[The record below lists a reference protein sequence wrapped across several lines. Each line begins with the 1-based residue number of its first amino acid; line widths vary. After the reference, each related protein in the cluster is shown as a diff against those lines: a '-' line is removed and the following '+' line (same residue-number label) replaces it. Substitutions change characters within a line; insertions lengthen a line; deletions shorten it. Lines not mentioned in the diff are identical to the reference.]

1 MATDSATICSYKNET
16 VNQKKFITP
25 TNSVSLDGAM
35 ISVVI
40 PAYNEGASIRNS
52 LDECIGIMRKMGHPF
67 ELVVVNDG
75 SVDDTLSE
83 IEAAADQYPEIRM
96 ISYADN
102 RGKGNAIKTGSL
114 EAKGELITFIDADLQ
129 ITHVT
134 FRDLSEKWK
143 RLAQI

>member
-40 PAYNEGASIRNS
+40 PAYNEGASIRNN

-114 EAKGELITFIDADLQ
+114 EAKGELITFIDADLE
-129 ITHVT
+129 ITHVI